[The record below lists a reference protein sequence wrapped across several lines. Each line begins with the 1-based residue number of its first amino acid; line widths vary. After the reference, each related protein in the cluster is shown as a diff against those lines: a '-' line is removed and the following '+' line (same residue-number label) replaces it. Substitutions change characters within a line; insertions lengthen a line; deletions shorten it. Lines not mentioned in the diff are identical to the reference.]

1 MAACNARKSWHAWCG
16 VKSNCNGGETG
27 EERTRG
33 ERREKNVSYVETG
46 LVILSSLPLPLV
58 RVYNSNLKALKLI
71 RSFFI
76 AEGSRLSLHFYYWV
90 HRLLLSGIDPFLRLP
105 GGNYSEIFAFQSGE
119 LYLTFLLNQLSAVL
133 RFQASVRVTVCR
145 LLTIYSSSMNRR
157 GV

>member
-1 MAACNARKSWHAWCG
+1 M
-16 VKSNCNGGETG
+16 
-27 EERTRG
+27 
-33 ERREKNVSYVETG
+33 SYVETG

-76 AEGSRLSLHFYYWV
+76 AEGSRLSLHFCYWV

-133 RFQASVRVTVCR
+133 RFQASVRVTVCQ